1 MVESKAESDF
11 LDFLDDMSEF
21 SFDGSEEAD
30 NYDEQLNLSED
41 QRYITCDYFSTE
53 NFD

>member
-1 MVESKAESDF
+1 MGESKAESDF

-30 NYDEQLNLSED
+30 IYDEQLDSEQ
-41 QRYITCDYFSTE
+41 QRYVNIFSKLGWCG
-53 NFD
+53 